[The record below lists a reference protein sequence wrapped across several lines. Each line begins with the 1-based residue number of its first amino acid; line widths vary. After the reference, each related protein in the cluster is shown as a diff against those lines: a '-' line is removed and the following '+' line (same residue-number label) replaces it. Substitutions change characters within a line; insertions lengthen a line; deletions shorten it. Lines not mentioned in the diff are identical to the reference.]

1 MGRPLAVDALID
13 ADREPFEMTR
23 FVMRADSAALD

>member
-1 MGRPLAVDALID
+1 MIIHQSARPLID